1 MFIFSVLSVLIS
13 SFFIL
18 AIINNK
24 FDFKQ
29 NIRFILFILI
39 NFCQLILTFELLS
52 ILSAITIKGV
62 LFANSIILITSI
74 ICWFI
79 KGKPIFSF
87 GIVEESKKIYKA
99 LKKDKVLF
107 FVGICFLIFIVSMLI
122 TALFFPIRYGDAL
135 GYYLS
140 RCTAWIQ
147 NGNFNH
153 YITTDTRELIMPINS
168 EITYLWVL
176 LFLKNEIGIG
186 IFPFIF
192 YVNSLV
198 VIYNFLGEL
207 NFCRRKRLWTIFVYS
222 GLALVH
228 IQSSIPGADLW
239 IGSLI
244 LTSIYFFFIAS
255 KYKKMHFVYFSTLA
269 YTLAMGTKTTSII
282 AIPASFLLL
291 ITISLLYNKENIK
304 KYIGMFFA
312 FGLINFAIFSSY
324 NYILNFIDFKNP
336 ISDQSQLL
344 LNQFRGGFKGFLT
357 NLIRYSFAMFDFSGF
372 IDKFGL
378 GNAIESLQDK
388 AFSLIG
394 ETKDSY
400 ASPFFGHIFK
410 YNQAFGIADSYLGVI
425 GFLAF
430 FPAIIISIYKSIIKK
445 ISKKT
450 ILLASLALFYVLN
463 IIIYSRVMLYTRFNM
478 RYLLA
483 FVVVA
488 SPIIVYTYIKK
499 NPNIYKII
507 VTWFLFVY
515 LAFTAHAKPFI
526 LVKSYFKHKSLP
538 IEKQIKDHHFILAD
552 CDEFRIRDYF
562 LSKQKGNI
570 AIIFEQTEETPIYYI
585 EKLRLNGFTIHTIL
599 PEIISTYDLNKYDYI
614 IGAKPPTASTIIKNH
629 KKGSKNLSKSYC
641 AYKNYNRQ
649 IIEGYDETPVIVTC
663 NFPFEYFVENGFSIE
678 KNIHLEHYIIL
689 KK

>member
-1 MFIFSVLSVLIS
+1 MFIFSVLAVLIS

-18 AIINNK
+18 AVINSK
-24 FDFKQ
+24 FNLKKH
-29 NIRFILFILI
+29 IRFILFILI

-52 ILSAITIKGV
+52 ILSAITVKGV
-62 LFANSIILITSI
+62 LLVNIIVLVLSTIF
-74 ICWFI
+74 WYRN
-79 KGKPIFSF
+79 KKPLCNF
-87 GIVEESKKIYKA
+87 GIIDESKKIYKA

-107 FVGICFLIFIVSMLI
+107 FIGICFLIFIVSMLI

-168 EITYLWVL
+168 EITYTWVL

-186 IFPFIF
+186 FFPFIF
-192 YVNSLV
+192 YINSLV

-222 GLALVH
+222 GLALIH
-228 IQSSIPGADLW
+228 IQSAIPGADLW

-244 LTSIYFFFIAS
+244 LTSIYLFFIAS
-255 KYKKMHFVYFSTLA
+255 KYKKIHFVYFSTLA
-269 YTLAMGTKTTSII
+269 YTLAMGTKTTSLI
-282 AIPASFLLL
+282 AIPVSFLLL
-291 ITISLLYNKENIK
+291 IVISLLYNKENLK

-312 FGLINFAIFSSY
+312 FGLINFTLFSSY

-372 IDKFGL
+372 IDKIGL

-388 AFSLIG
+388 AFALIG

-410 YNQAFGIADSYLGVI
+410 YNQTFGIADSYLGVI

-430 FPAIIISIYKSIIKK
+430 FPAIVISIYKSITRR

-463 IIIYSRVMLYTRFNM
+463 VIIYSRVMLYTRFNM

-488 SPIIVYTYIKK
+488 SPIMVYTYIKK
-499 NPNIYKII
+499 NPNLYKII

-515 LAFTAHAKPFI
+515 LAFTSHAKPFI
-526 LVKSYFKHKSLP
+526 FVKSYFKHKSLP
-538 IEKQIKDHHFILAD
+538 IEKQIKDHHFLLAD

-585 EKLRLNGFTIHTIL
+585 EKLRLNGFTIDTIL

-614 IGAKPPTASTIIKNH
+614 IGAKSPTASTIIKNH
-629 KKGSKNLSKSYC
+629 KKDSKNLSKSYC
-641 AYKNYNRQ
+641 TYKNYNRQ
-649 IIEGYDETPVIVTC
+649 VIKEYEETPVIVTC

-678 KNIHLEHYIIL
+678 KDIYLEHYIIL